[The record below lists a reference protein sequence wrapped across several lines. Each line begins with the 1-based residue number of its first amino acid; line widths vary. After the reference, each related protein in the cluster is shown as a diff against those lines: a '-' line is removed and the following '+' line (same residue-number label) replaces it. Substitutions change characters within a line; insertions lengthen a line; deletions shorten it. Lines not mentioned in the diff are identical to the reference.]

1 MHYGHEFRSAPIVTG
16 RMLLLEYVVTAWI
29 PVLCV
34 REVLTTQQPVD
45 EIIQLLFVAAVA
57 VFILGWLTWSWLEF
71 RRFGG
76 SVCRISALPTASAA
90 AFDAEIECKLPLEFP
105 APVVVRLESRA
116 ALSRLPRRHWQVARR
131 VDPGEIRPLGA
142 GRVIVP
148 VRFDIPGPPP
158 AAARSGAVWALEIVC
173 SRWGMTF
180 RAEFVMP
187 LMAVSAQVAEPVT
200 Q

>member
-1 MHYGHEFRSAPIVTG
+1 MSYGHEFRSAPIVTG
-16 RMLLLEYVVTAWI
+16 RMLLLEYAVTVWI

-57 VFILGWLTWSWLEF
+57 VFILGWLTWSWMESRCF
-71 RRFGG
+71 RE
-76 SVCRISALPTASAA
+76 SVCRLSALPAASVS
-90 AFDAEIECKLPLEFP
+90 AFDAEIECNLPLESP
-105 APVVVRLESRA
+105 ASVVVRLESRV
-116 ALSRLPRRHWQVARR
+116 ALSKFPRRHWQVEYR
-131 VDPGEIRPLGA
+131 VDPSEVRPLGA

-148 VRFDIPGPPP
+148 VRFDIPGHRPV
-158 AAARSGAVWALEIVC
+158 AAQSGAVWALEIAC

-180 RAEFVMP
+180 RTEFVVP
-187 LMAVSAQVAEPVT
+187 LMDASARVAEPLA